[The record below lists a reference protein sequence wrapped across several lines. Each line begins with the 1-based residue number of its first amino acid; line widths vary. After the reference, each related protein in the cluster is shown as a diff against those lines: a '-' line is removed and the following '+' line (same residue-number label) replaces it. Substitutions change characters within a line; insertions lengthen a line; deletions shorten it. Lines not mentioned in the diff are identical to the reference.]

1 MGTPVLRARAVPAP
15 TGSVAMARVLALT
28 RDLLFGSQVQ
38 GALTLAGYD
47 VELLGDE
54 ALLKRRLADCADG
67 GGDREAAPAD
77 VLVVDLTDADL
88 DGASVVEALLAAGEL
103 GSIRTLGFYS
113 HVDVAARERAERA
126 GFDVVVARSRMA
138 REGVELVASVL
149 AASP

>member
-1 MGTPVLRARAVPAP
+1 
-15 TGSVAMARVLALT
+15 MARVLALT

-47 VELLGDE
+47 VELLADE
-54 ALLKRRLADCADG
+54 ARLKRRIADFADADADG
-67 GGDREAAPAD
+67 APED

-88 DGASVVEALLAAGEL
+88 DGASIVAGLVAAGEI
-103 GSIRTLGFYS
+103 GSMRTLGFYS

-126 GFDVVVARSRMA
+126 GFDVIVARSRMA
-138 REGVELVASVL
+138 REGVELVAGLL